1 MSAGLNHRINGPEG
15 APVVVLSN
23 SLGASMEMWAPQVPA
38 LSVPF
43 RVLRY
48 DQRGH
53 GGSPTPPG
61 PYDIP
66 DLGGDVLDLLD
77 QHGVERAHFCGLSL
91 GGMTGIWLAANAP
104 ERIGR
109 LVLLCTSAYF
119 GLPGVYAERATAVRA
134 EGTESVAEAGVER
147 WFTEGFRAREPGTVE
162 RFRAMIAAQDDEGY
176 AECCGALDRL
186 DLRDAL
192 PRITAQALV
201 IAGAQDPATPP
212 EPHARLLAE
221 RIPGARLEVLD
232 PAAHLANVER
242 ADAVTA
248 LILEHLDPGEEA
260 GG

>member
-1 MSAGLNHRINGPEG
+1 MSVGLNQRINGPEG

-23 SLGASMEMWAPQVPA
+23 SLGASMEMWSPQVPA
-38 LSVPF
+38 LSVRY

-66 DLGGDVLDLLD
+66 DLGHDVIDLLD
-77 QHGVERAHFCGLSL
+77 EHGIERAHFCGLSL
-91 GGMTGIWLAANAP
+91 GGMTGMWLAAHAP
-104 ERIGR
+104 ERVER

-119 GLPGVYAERATAVRA
+119 GAPGVYAERAVAVRA
-134 EGTESVAEAGVER
+134 EGTESVADAGVER
-147 WFTEGFRAREPGTVE
+147 WFSEGFREREPGTVE
-162 RFRAMIAAQDDEGY
+162 RFRAMIASQDDDGY

-186 DLRDAL
+186 DLRDEL
-192 PRITAQALV
+192 PRIASPALV

-212 EPHARLLAE
+212 DPHARLLAE
-221 RIPGARLEVLD
+221 QIPGARLEVLD

-242 ADAVTA
+242 AETVTE
-248 LILEHLDPGEEA
+248 LILEHLDSG
-260 GG
+260 

>member
-1 MSAGLNHRINGPEG
+1 MSVGLNNRINGPEG

-38 LSVPF
+38 LSVRF

-53 GGSPTPPG
+53 GGSPSPPG

-66 DLGGDVLDLLD
+66 DLAGDVVDLLD

-91 GGMTGIWLAANAP
+91 GGMTGMWLAARAP

-109 LVLLCTSAYF
+109 MVLLCTSAYF
-119 GLPGVYAERATAVRA
+119 GAPGVYAERAATVRA

-147 WFTEGFRAREPGTVE
+147 WFTAGFREREPGTVE

-176 AECCGALDRL
+176 AECCGALERL
-186 DLRDAL
+186 DLREDL
-192 PRITAQALV
+192 PRIATTTLV

-212 EPHARLLAE
+212 DPHARLIADE
-221 RIPGARLEVLD
+221 IQGARLEVLD

-242 ADAVTA
+242 AETVTE
-248 LILEHLDPGEEA
+248 LILEHLDSG
-260 GG
+260 